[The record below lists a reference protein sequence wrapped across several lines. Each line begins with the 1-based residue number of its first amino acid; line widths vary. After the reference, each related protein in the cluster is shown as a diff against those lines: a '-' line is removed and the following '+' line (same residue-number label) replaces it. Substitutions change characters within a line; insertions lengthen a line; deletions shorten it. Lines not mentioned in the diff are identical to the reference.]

1 MTCLG
6 KAVLGIL
13 LLTSDRQWLCVSV
26 LGSSPHK
33 NPHIRHGT
41 LKSFKLR
48 CVGKNYFS
56 WLYLVIVTPLSF
68 SPVKNKPNHIFSMM
82 VLSISNYLLQTWRIL
97 NRGSEHRSVV
107 SDSLLLQ
114 ARVHSLS
121 FLHGIFPT
129 QGSNPGLPHC
139 GWILYQWSHQGTP
152 RILEWVA
159 YPFSSGSSWPRN
171 QTGVSCIAGRFFTNW
186 AMREAQFEFKHD
198 HKGSF
203 PSDKSFKFW

>member
-1 MTCLG
+1 MC
-6 KAVLGIL
+6 
-13 LLTSDRQWLCVSV
+13 
-26 LGSSPHK
+26 
-33 NPHIRHGT
+33 
-41 LKSFKLR
+41 
-48 CVGKNYFS
+48 GKNYFP

-97 NRGSEHRSVV
+97 NKGSEHRSVV

-121 FLHGIFPT
+121 LLHGIFPT
-129 QGSNPGLPHC
+129 QGSNHGLPHC
-139 GWILYQWSHQGTP
+139 GRILYQLSYRGSP

-171 QTGVSCIAGRFFTNW
+171 QTGASCIAGGVFTNW
-186 AMREAQFEFKHD
+186 AIREALNNGKTYTNLHDPRRTRRDFGHGDIIFFAEKHSVILSTETLCPFFLWKSPSWRVQALC
-198 HKGSF
+198 KGSY
-203 PSDKSFKFW
+203 